1 MLLRDELLERE
12 AFDTLLEA
20 LEAKRAELKEEQR
33 RNRWPPVTTV
43 KEQEV
48 VVALTQFREVLLADV
63 GRATP
68 FLRTPVS
75 AAYRCSIVSL
85 LE

>member
-1 MLLRDELLERE
+1 MLLRDKLLERE
-12 AFDTLLEA
+12 SFDTLLEA

-48 VVALTQFREVLLADV
+48 VVWW
-63 GRATP
+63 P
-68 FLRTPVS
+68 
-75 AAYRCSIVSL
+75 
-85 LE
+85 